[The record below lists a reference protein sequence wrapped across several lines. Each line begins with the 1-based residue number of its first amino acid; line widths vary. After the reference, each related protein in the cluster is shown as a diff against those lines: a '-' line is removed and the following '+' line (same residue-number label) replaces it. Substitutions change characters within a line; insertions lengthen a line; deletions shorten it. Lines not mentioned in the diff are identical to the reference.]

1 MPTIIDSLVVTLGLD
16 ASQMD
21 AKSKSAVKRLQDLEK
36 QSEGTEKSVKKIGE
50 SSKRTA
56 GGIDTLT
63 KAAAGF
69 LAVLGGTAALK
80 HFVLDSIASGA
91 ALDRLSRNL
100 GLSVETISAWGN
112 AVEQMGGS
120 AKGLQGTMDMLSR
133 AQTELRVTGTTAL
146 IPYFS
151 ALGIALSDVHGKA
164 LPVDN
169 ILLQLASRFE
179 HMDRTQANNIGRMIG
194 IDQDTLNLL
203 LQGRKELEL
212 TLARQKENAVVT
224 KKQAEEDA
232 KLQKTIVGLKQ
243 EFAAFGRGLLQQASP
258 ALEKLLSLLKTF
270 GDWVQSHGEFIKD
283 FLKVMAV
290 GLAAI
295 ALASIPINLTVAA
308 ILGLAAAISLL
319 WQDYQVWKR
328 GGKSFIDWGEWE
340 PGIKNAINGVKELVG
355 WIKDVWNWTQK
366 ASKSI
371 ETSWLGKWFKKLGD
385 DAKAKYEK
393 ATGGPP
399 GATIATGEGKESLAT
414 RARLIAE
421 QVSKQTGVSAD
432 LIYAAFAHETGNFT
446 NRGSRELN
454 NLAGINVPGGH
465 GQDYQKFDSLQ
476 AFGNRYAQLLNS
488 PRYAGVKNAKNADE
502 YAAAL
507 KAGGYYSDSES
518 NYANGMKHFLPTQ
531 LPTGRIDMSL
541 LDGIE
546 GASAGVAGAG
556 GSAGTGNTDK
566 SVSLK
571 VDTLQVVTQA
581 TDAKGIAASIGDA
594 LQDYLF
600 TSQANTGLN

>member
-1 MPTIIDSLVVTLGLD
+1 
-16 ASQMD
+16 MD
-21 AKSKSAVKRLQDLEK
+21 AKSKSAIKRLQDLEK

-56 GGIDTLT
+56 GGVDTLT
-63 KAAAGF
+63 KAAAAF

-100 GLSVETISAWGN
+100 GLNVETISAWGN

-133 AQTELRVTGTTAL
+133 AQTELRVTGTTSL

-179 HMDRTQANNIGRMIG
+179 GMDRTQANNIGRMIG

-212 TLARQKENAVVT
+212 TLARQKESTVLT
-224 KKQAEEDA
+224 KRQAEEDV
-232 KLQKTIVGLKQ
+232 KLQKTIIGLKQ

-258 ALEKLLSLLKTF
+258 ALEKLLALLKTF

-295 ALASIPINLTVAA
+295 ALVTVPINLTVAA
-308 ILGLAAAISLL
+308 ILGLAAAIALL

-340 PGIKNAINGVKELVG
+340 PGIKNAIAGIKELRDI
-355 WIKDVWNWTQK
+355 IKDTIGWLVKLHDAIPDSWAQK
-366 ASKSI
+366 LKD
-371 ETSWLGKWFKKLGD
+371 LGD
-385 DAKAKYEK
+385 ESKAKYVK

-399 GATIATGEGKESLAT
+399 GATTVNGESKESLAA
-414 RARLIAE
+414 RARVIAE

-465 GQDYQKFDSLQ
+465 GQDYEKFDSLQ

-488 PRYAGVKNAKNADE
+488 PRYAGVKSAKNADE

-518 NYANGMKHFLPTQ
+518 NYSKGMKNFLPTQ
-531 LPTGRIDMSL
+531 LPAGRIDMSV
-541 LDGIE
+541 LDGIK
-546 GASAGVAGAG
+546 GASTPVASAGGSTGA
-556 GSAGTGNTDK
+556 GNTDK

-571 VDTLQVVTQA
+571 VDNLQIVTQA
-581 TDAKGIAASIGDA
+581 TDAKGIAAGIGDA
-594 LQDYLF
+594 MQDYLF
-600 TSQANTGLN
+600 TSQANTGLQ

>member
-1 MPTIIDSLVVTLGLD
+1 
-16 ASQMD
+16 MD
-21 AKSKSAVKRLQDLEK
+21 AKSKTAIKRLQDLEK
-36 QSEGTEKSVKKIGE
+36 QADGTEKSVKKIGE

-56 GGIDTLT
+56 GGIDNLT

-69 LAVLGGTAALK
+69 LAVLGGMAALK

-100 GLSVETISAWGN
+100 GLNVETISAWGN

-133 AQTELRVTGTTAL
+133 AQTELRVTGTTSL

-169 ILLQLASRFE
+169 ILLQLATRFE

-212 TLARQKENAVVT
+212 TLARQKENTVLT
-224 KKQAEEDA
+224 KKQAEEDV

-258 ALEKLLSLLKTF
+258 ALEGLLGLLKTF
-270 GDWVQSHGEFIKD
+270 GDWAQGHQQFIGD
-283 FLKVMAV
+283 FLKTMAV

-295 ALASIPINLTVAA
+295 ALWTIPINLTVLA
-308 ILGLAAAISLL
+308 ILALAAGIALL
-319 WQDYQVWKR
+319 WDDYQTWKK

-340 PGIKNAINGVKELVG
+340 PGIKSAIAGIKTLRDLIKDTVG
-355 WIKDVWNWTQK
+355 WLVKLHDAIPDSWAQK
-366 ASKSI
+366 LKN
-371 ETSWLGKWFKKLGD
+371 LGD
-385 DAKAKYEK
+385 ESKAKYVK
-393 ATGGPP
+393 ATGGAP
-399 GATIATGEGKESLAT
+399 GATAVNGESKDSLAS
-414 RARLIAE
+414 RARVIAE

-465 GQDYQKFDSLQ
+465 GQDYEKFDSLQ

-488 PRYAGVKNAKNADE
+488 PRYAGVKKAKTADE
-502 YAAAL
+502 YASAL

-518 NYANGMKHFLPTQ
+518 NYAKGMKNFLPST
-531 LPTGRIDMSL
+531 LPSSHIDMSV
-541 LDGIE
+541 LDGIK
-546 GASAGVAGAG
+546 GASAPVASAG
-556 GSAGTGNTDK
+556 GSTGAGNTDK

-571 VDTLQVVTQA
+571 VDNLQIVTQA
-581 TDAKGIAASIGDA
+581 TDAKGIAAGIGDA

-600 TSQANTGLN
+600 TSQANTGLQ

>member
-1 MPTIIDSLVVTLGLD
+1 
-16 ASQMD
+16 
-21 AKSKSAVKRLQDLEK
+21 
-36 QSEGTEKSVKKIGE
+36 
-50 SSKRTA
+50 
-56 GGIDTLT
+56 
-63 KAAAGF
+63 
-69 LAVLGGTAALK
+69 
-80 HFVLDSIASGA
+80 
-91 ALDRLSRNL
+91 
-100 GLSVETISAWGN
+100 
-112 AVEQMGGS
+112 
-120 AKGLQGTMDMLSR
+120 
-133 AQTELRVTGTTAL
+133 LRVTGTTSL

-179 HMDRTQANNIGRMIG
+179 GMDRTQANNIGRMIG

-212 TLARQKENAVVT
+212 TLARQKESTVLT
-224 KKQAEEDA
+224 KRQAEEDV
-232 KLQKTIVGLKQ
+232 KLQKTIIGLKQ

-258 ALEKLLSLLKTF
+258 ALEKLLALLKTF

-295 ALASIPINLTVAA
+295 ALVTVPINLTVAA
-308 ILGLAAAISLL
+308 ILGLAAAIALL

-340 PGIKNAINGVKELVG
+340 PGIKNAIAGIKELRDI
-355 WIKDVWNWTQK
+355 IKDTIGWLVKLHDAIPDSWAQK
-366 ASKSI
+366 VKD
-371 ETSWLGKWFKKLGD
+371 LGD
-385 DAKAKYEK
+385 ESKAKYVK

-399 GATIATGEGKESLAT
+399 GATTVNGESKESLAA
-414 RARLIAE
+414 RARVIAE

-465 GQDYQKFDSLQ
+465 GQDYEKFDSLQ

-488 PRYAGVKNAKNADE
+488 PRYAGVKSAKNADE

-518 NYANGMKHFLPTQ
+518 NYSKGMKNFLPTQ
-531 LPTGRIDMSL
+531 LPAGRIDMSV
-541 LDGIE
+541 LDGIK
-546 GASAGVAGAG
+546 GASTPVASAGGSTGA
-556 GSAGTGNTDK
+556 GNTDK

-571 VDTLQVVTQA
+571 VDNLQIVTQA
-581 TDAKGIAASIGDA
+581 TDAKGIAAGIGDA
-594 LQDYLF
+594 MQDYLF
-600 TSQANTGLN
+600 TSQANTGLQ